1 MLSTL
6 SGVLAAAPW
15 EFIGKVL
22 LAVLEL
28 VVGN

>member
-1 MLSTL
+1 MLATL

-15 EFIGKVL
+15 EFIGK
-22 LAVLEL
+22 LALFILEA